1 MRFSVSLGSLTS
13 KNRRATPIGV
23 ESNAATQS
31 RRFLWG
37 RDWGMRGV
45 TTGAMLE
52 GLKSMFYRLMGNMGS
67 LYFYKTD

>member
-31 RRFLWG
+31 RRFFVGRRLGWLWG
-37 RDWGMRGV
+37 DDRGDV
-45 TTGAMLE
+45 GGAESHILSAD
-52 GLKSMFYRLMGNMGS
+52 G
-67 LYFYKTD
+67 